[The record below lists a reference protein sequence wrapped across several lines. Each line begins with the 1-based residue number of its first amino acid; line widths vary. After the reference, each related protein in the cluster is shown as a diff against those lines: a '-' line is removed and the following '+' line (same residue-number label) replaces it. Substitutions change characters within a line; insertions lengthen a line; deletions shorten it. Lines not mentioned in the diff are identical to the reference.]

1 MKIGGLNEAD
11 LWSEFL
17 KGNEDAFKQIYQFY
31 ASALMR
37 YGFKFTQDEE
47 IIADTV
53 QDLFVKL
60 WKNRK
65 TIKETASVKNYL
77 YKSYRRILVEKL
89 HFSSKVIAFPI
100 TDEIIQFN
108 FELGHDHVLMR
119 KERQAELQSALEKAL
134 SQMSNRQREMIYLK
148 FYEDMSHEEIADT
161 LGITVKGSYK
171 LLYRALDSLRE
182 NLGNFS
188 MLILFWVFQKF
199 KMPY

>member
-1 MKIGGLNEAD
+1 LKIGGSNEVD

-17 KGNEDAFKQIYQFY
+17 KGNEDAFKQIYQLY
-31 ASALMR
+31 ATPLMR
-37 YGFKFTQDEE
+37 YGFKFTHEQD
-47 IIADTV
+47 IIAETV

-65 TIKETASVKNYL
+65 TIRETPSVKNYL
-77 YKSYRRILVEKL
+77 YKSYRRVLVEKL
-89 HFSSKVIAFPI
+89 HFSAKVIAFPI

-108 FELGHDHVLMR
+108 FELGQDQILMR
-119 KERQAELQSALEKAL
+119 KERQAQLQSALEKAL
-134 SQMSNRQREMIYLK
+134 AQMSSRQREMIYLK
-148 FYEDMSHEEIADT
+148 FYEDMSHEEIADL

-188 MLILFWVFQKF
+188 MLILFWTLQKF